1 MNTFL
6 IAGSSIVTLA
16 LIFYSISIITEQ
28 RKKKISTFVL
38 AFVALGLLFDITGT
52 LLMIVG
58 AHFKLLTWHGLIGYT
73 ALGGMLVDTILLW
86 KSRATKTPSAQLHL
100 YTRIAYIWWIIA
112 YFSGVAI
119 AMAH

>member
-6 IAGSSIVTLA
+6 MAGSSVVTLA
-16 LIFYSISIITEQ
+16 LIFYSIGIITEQ
-28 RKKKISTFVL
+28 RKKTISTFAL
-38 AFVALGLLFDITGT
+38 TFVALGLLFDITGT

-86 KSRATKTPSAQLHL
+86 KGRAGKTPSKKVHI
-100 YTRIAYIWWIIA
+100 YTRIAYIWWVIA
-112 YFSGVAI
+112 YLSGVAI